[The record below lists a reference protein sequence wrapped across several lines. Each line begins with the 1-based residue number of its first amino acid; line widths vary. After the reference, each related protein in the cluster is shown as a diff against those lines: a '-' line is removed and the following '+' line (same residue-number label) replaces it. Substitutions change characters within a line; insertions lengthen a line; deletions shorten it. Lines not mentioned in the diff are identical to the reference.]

1 MRVILGSCLF
11 VVAAIT
17 GVAQTIND
25 SRLMRETVVGSG
37 LSRPIMIA
45 WLDPANPNDFFVV
58 EKVVQGSN
66 PVVGRVRRVT
76 DGVVSAPLL
85 TLPVSSMNW
94 EHGLL
99 GIELHPN
106 FRENGYVYLYYTEP
120 ASDNPSLA
128 SRARLVRYRFN
139 GTAFVEPTIL
149 WTVPINVREN
159 QIHFGGVIRFGPD
172 GKLYIVI
179 GDTNYLSPSAIE
191 INRTMNRVLGA
202 GGIYRLNAD
211 GTIPEDNPFTYHTD
225 QRIKA
230 LYAYGIRNSFGLAF
244 DALTGRLW
252 FTENGPNVYD
262 EVNTAAPGFNSGWLR
277 IMGPDSRD
285 ARYGENGNYAYDA
298 RHLVMLQNAYY
309 DDPRFS
315 WYTPIGVAAICFL
328 RSARFD
334 ADLRDQCVIGESV
347 NGRLYLFQMNTNRN
361 GFRFTDT
368 RLHDLVADSAAERDL
383 NAWGLNW
390 GVASD
395 LKIGPDGY
403 LYVVSHL
410 ANRIHRIRPVNPPEI
425 LKGRVSLAG
434 YQGRL
439 LNQPLRLRLHQGNQ
453 THTMT
458 TRLDAYGRF
467 SERVPSSGV
476 YDVSVKV
483 GNYLSVRR
491 NSVQISPQGFAYL
504 ELTLDRAGDVNGDD
518 VIDDADLL
526 QVLFDFGTS
535 SSTADVNG
543 DGVVD
548 DADLLVVLF
557 NFGATGEG

>member
-1 MRVILGSCLF
+1 
-11 VVAAIT
+11 
-17 GVAQTIND
+17 
-25 SRLMRETVVGSG
+25 
-37 LSRPIMIA
+37 
-45 WLDPANPNDFFVV
+45 
-58 EKVVQGSN
+58 
-66 PVVGRVRRVT
+66 
-76 DGVVSAPLL
+76 
-85 TLPVSSMNW
+85 
-94 EHGLL
+94 
-99 GIELHPN
+99 
-106 FRENGYVYLYYTEP
+106 
-120 ASDNPSLA
+120 
-128 SRARLVRYRFN
+128 
-139 GTAFVEPTIL
+139 
-149 WTVPINVREN
+149 
-159 QIHFGGVIRFGPD
+159 
-172 GKLYIVI
+172 
-179 GDTNYLSPSAIE
+179 
-191 INRTMNRVLGA
+191 
-202 GGIYRLNAD
+202 
-211 GTIPEDNPFTYHTD
+211 
-225 QRIKA
+225 
-230 LYAYGIRNSFGLAF
+230 
-244 DALTGRLW
+244 
-252 FTENGPNVYD
+252 
-262 EVNTAAPGFNSGWLR
+262 
-277 IMGPDSRD
+277 
-285 ARYGENGNYAYDA
+285 
-298 RHLVMLQNAYY
+298 MLQNAYY

-368 RLHDLVADSAAERDL
+368 RLYDLVADSSEERDL

-425 LKGRVSLAG
+425 LNGKVSLAG

>member
-1 MRVILGSCLF
+1 
-11 VVAAIT
+11 
-17 GVAQTIND
+17 
-25 SRLMRETVVGSG
+25 
-37 LSRPIMIA
+37 
-45 WLDPANPNDFFVV
+45 
-58 EKVVQGSN
+58 
-66 PVVGRVRRVT
+66 VGRVRRVT
-76 DGVVSAPLL
+76 NGVVSDPLL
-85 TLPVSSMNW
+85 TLPVSSANW

-128 SRARLVRYRFN
+128 QRARLVRYRFN
-139 GTAFVEPTIL
+139 GTALVDPTDI
-149 WTVPINVREN
+149 WTINIGVRNN
-159 QIHFGGVIRFGPD
+159 QVHFGGVIRFGPD
-172 GKLYIVI
+172 GKLYIVV
-179 GDTNYLSPSAIE
+179 GETNNLSPNAIE
-191 INRTMNRVLGA
+191 INRRMDRVLGA
-202 GGIYRLNAD
+202 GGIYRLNPD
-211 GTIPEDNPFTYHTD
+211 GTIPADNPFTYHTD

-368 RLHDLVADSAAERDL
+368 RLYDLVADSSEERDL

-425 LKGRVSLAG
+425 LNGKVSLAG

>member
-1 MRVILGSCLF
+1 MRALLYFLLSI
-11 VVAAIT
+11 VATTI

-25 SRLMRETVVGSG
+25 SRLTRETVVGSG
-37 LSRPIMIA
+37 LSRPIMIV
-45 WLDPANPNDFFVV
+45 WLDPSNPNDFFVV
-58 EKVVQGSN
+58 EKTVQGSN

-76 DGVVSAPLL
+76 NGVVSDPLL
-85 TLPVSSMNW
+85 TLPVSSANW

-120 ASDNPSLA
+120 APDNPSLA
-128 SRARLVRYRFN
+128 QRARLVRYRFN
-139 GTAFVEPTIL
+139 GTALVDPTDI
-149 WTVPINVREN
+149 WTINIGVRNN
-159 QIHFGGVIRFGPD
+159 QVHFGGVIRFGPD
-172 GKLYIVI
+172 GKLYIVV
-179 GDTNYLSPSAIE
+179 GETNNLSPNAIE
-191 INRTMNRVLGA
+191 INRRMDRVLGA
-202 GGIYRLNAD
+202 GGIYRLNPD

-244 DALTGRLW
+244 DALTGWLW

-262 EVNTAAPGFNSGWLR
+262 EVNLALPGFNSGWLR

-285 ARYGENGNYAYDA
+285 ARYGENGNYPYNAQ
-298 RHLVMLQNAYY
+298 HLVMLRNAYY

-368 RLHDLVADSAAERDL
+368 RLHDLVADSSEERDL

-390 GVASD
+390 GVVSD

-403 LYVVSHL
+403 LYAVSHL

-425 LKGRVSLAG
+425 LNGKVSLAG
-434 YQGRL
+434 YQGQL
-439 LNQPLRLRLHQGNQ
+439 LNQSLRLTLRQGSQ
-453 THTMT
+453 THTIA
-458 TRLDAYGRF
+458 TRLDAYGQF
-467 SERVPSSGV
+467 SERVPGSGV

-504 ELTLDRAGDVNGDD
+504 ELTLNRAGDVNGDD

-535 SSTADVNG
+535 ASGADVNG

>member
-1 MRVILGSCLF
+1 
-11 VVAAIT
+11 
-17 GVAQTIND
+17 
-25 SRLMRETVVGSG
+25 
-37 LSRPIMIA
+37 
-45 WLDPANPNDFFVV
+45 
-58 EKVVQGSN
+58 
-66 PVVGRVRRVT
+66 
-76 DGVVSAPLL
+76 
-85 TLPVSSMNW
+85 
-94 EHGLL
+94 
-99 GIELHPN
+99 
-106 FRENGYVYLYYTEP
+106 
-120 ASDNPSLA
+120 
-128 SRARLVRYRFN
+128 
-139 GTAFVEPTIL
+139 
-149 WTVPINVREN
+149 
-159 QIHFGGVIRFGPD
+159 
-172 GKLYIVI
+172 
-179 GDTNYLSPSAIE
+179 
-191 INRTMNRVLGA
+191 
-202 GGIYRLNAD
+202 
-211 GTIPEDNPFTYHTD
+211 
-225 QRIKA
+225 
-230 LYAYGIRNSFGLAF
+230 
-244 DALTGRLW
+244 
-252 FTENGPNVYD
+252 
-262 EVNTAAPGFNSGWLR
+262 
-277 IMGPDSRD
+277 
-285 ARYGENGNYAYDA
+285 
-298 RHLVMLQNAYY
+298 MLQNAYY

-368 RLHDLVADSAAERDL
+368 RLHDLVADSAEERDL
-383 NAWGLNW
+383 NSWGSSW
-390 GVASD
+390 GVVSD

-425 LKGRVSLAG
+425 LNGKVSLAG
-434 YQGRL
+434 YQGQL
-439 LNQPLRLRLHQGNQ
+439 LNQSLRLTLRQGSQ
-453 THTMT
+453 THTIA
-458 TRLDAYGRF
+458 TRLDAYGQF
-467 SERVPSSGV
+467 SERVPGSGV

-535 SSTADVNG
+535 ASGADVNG

>member
-1 MRVILGSCLF
+1 MRALLCVLLSI
-11 VVAAIT
+11 VATAI

-25 SRLMRETVVGSG
+25 TRLIRETVVSSG
-37 LSRPIMIA
+37 LSRPIMIT
-45 WLDPANPNDFFVV
+45 WLDPSNPNDFFVL
-58 EKVVQGSN
+58 EKTQGSN

-76 DGVVSAPLL
+76 NGVVSAPLL
-85 TLPVSSMNW
+85 TIPVSSQNW

-128 SRARLVRYRFN
+128 QRARLVRYRFN
-139 GTAFVEPTIL
+139 GTAFVDPTNI
-149 WTVPINVREN
+149 WTVPIVVRDY

-179 GDTNYLSPSAIE
+179 GDTNNLSPSAIE
-191 INRTMNRVLGA
+191 TNRTMNRVLGA
-202 GGIYRLNAD
+202 AGIYRLNPD
-211 GTIPEDNPFTYHTD
+211 GTIPEDNPFYSYSD
-225 QRIKA
+225 SRLKA

-244 DALTGRLW
+244 DALTGHLW
-252 FTENGPNVYD
+252 FTENGPRVYD
-262 EVNTAAPGFNSGWLR
+262 EVNLAMPGFNSGWLR

-285 ARYGENGNYAYDA
+285 ARYGENGNYPYNVE
-298 RHLVMLQNAYY
+298 HLVMLQNAYY
-309 DDPRFS
+309 GDPRFS
-315 WYTPIGVAAICFL
+315 WGTTIGVAAIGFL

-347 NGRLYLFQMNTNRN
+347 NNLLYLFQMNTSRN

-368 RLHDLVADSAAERDL
+368 RLRDLVADSVEEREL
-383 NAWGLNW
+383 NAWGSGW
-390 GVASD
+390 GVISD

-425 LKGRVSLAG
+425 VNGKVSLAG
-434 YQGRL
+434 YQGRV
-439 LNQPLRLRLHQGNQ
+439 LNQPLRLTLRQGSQ
-453 THTMT
+453 THTIA
-458 TRLDAYGRF
+458 TRLDAYGQF
-467 SERVPSSGV
+467 SERVPGSGV

-491 NSVQISPQGFAYL
+491 NSVQISPEGFAYL

-535 SSTADVNG
+535 ASGADVNG

>member
-1 MRVILGSCLF
+1 MRALLYFLLSI
-11 VVAAIT
+11 VATTI

-25 SRLMRETVVGSG
+25 SRLTRETVVGSG
-37 LSRPIMIA
+37 LSRPIMIV
-45 WLDPANPNDFFVV
+45 WLDPSNPNDFFVV
-58 EKVVQGSN
+58 EKTVQGSN

-76 DGVVSAPLL
+76 NGVVSDPLL
-85 TLPVSSMNW
+85 TLPVSSANW

-106 FRENGYVYLYYTEP
+106 FRENGYVYLYYTAP

-128 SRARLVRYRFN
+128 QRARLVRYRFN
-139 GTAFVEPTIL
+139 GTALVDPTDI
-149 WTVPINVREN
+149 WTINIGVRNN
-159 QIHFGGVIRFGPD
+159 QVHFGGVIRFGPD
-172 GKLYIVI
+172 GKLYIVV
-179 GDTNYLSPSAIE
+179 GETNNLSPNAIE
-191 INRTMNRVLGA
+191 INRRMDRVLGA
-202 GGIYRLNAD
+202 GGIYRLNPD
-211 GTIPEDNPFTYHTD
+211 GTIPADNPFTYHTD

-383 NAWGLNW
+383 NAWGSSW
-390 GVASD
+390 GVVSD

-425 LKGRVSLAG
+425 LNGKVSLAG
-434 YQGRL
+434 YQGQL
-439 LNQPLRLRLHQGNQ
+439 LNQSLRLTLRQGSQ
-453 THTMT
+453 THTIA
-458 TRLDAYGRF
+458 TRLDAYGQF
-467 SERVPSSGV
+467 SERVPGSGV

-535 SSTADVNG
+535 ASGADVNG

>member
-76 DGVVSAPLL
+76 NGVASDPLL
-85 TLPVSSMNW
+85 TLPVSSVNW

-139 GTAFVEPTIL
+139 GTAFVEPIIL
-149 WTVPINVREN
+149 WTVPINVREY
-159 QIHFGGVIRFGPD
+159 QIHLGGVIRFGPD

-202 GGIYRLNAD
+202 GAIYRLNAD
-211 GTIPEDNPFTYHTD
+211 GTIPEDNLFSYYAD

-230 LYAYGIRNSFGLAF
+230 LYAYGIRNSFGLTF
-244 DALTGRLW
+244 DALTGWLW

-262 EVNTAAPGFNSGWLR
+262 EVNLALPGFNSGWLR

-285 ARYGENGNYAYDA
+285 ARYGENGNYPYNAQD
-298 RHLVMLQNAYY
+298 LVMLQNAYY

-315 WYTPIGVAAICFL
+315 WHTPIGVAAICFL

-383 NAWGLNW
+383 NAWGSSW
-390 GVASD
+390 GVVSD